1 MDKNQIV
8 YKLFNN
14 GFFPEDLPPE
24 FVISGGSIEFLDKF
38 LASID
43 EFDVVGKGR
52 KSSEPIQFTVPKN
65 NHTRRWFHLLH
76 PLHFIRL
83 SNTIADNW
91 EEIIGFCTKSKYS
104 TSKIIFS
111 DELDKLFKK
120 GPFRESVRERISRSA
135 GKRHLLVMDITSF
148 YPSIYTH
155 CLEWIFEGRRLNGKE
170 RFDRNF
176 IGVALDQDIRNS
188 QSGKTNGIVI
198 GPETSR
204 IISEIVGAYLDSKI
218 SALGIDFTGTRYV
231 DDYHLYFNNQSD
243 LEQVRITLQSEL
255 NKLNLSSNEAKS
267 DVKIVPEIFEQPW
280 VQEFS
285 KIKFR
290 KSEIGIQ
297 KDLISVFSLAIGNS
311 QQNTKDFSLKFLIS
325 MLLNKN
331 INLTENTKDLLIE
344 LLRHAIEQDSRVTS
358 RAFKLLYKT
367 DSFCSK
373 IKFEQLFREKLITDS
388 RLGKSFEVLWML
400 NGYQK
405 LEIIVPDEVID
416 YSIEQSDILVLSYLM
431 FLSEKEL
438 ILEYNIEK
446 IHNYLKES
454 IENVQEPFLSS
465 YWLILYEGI
474 KRRWFDF
481 EIPIPE
487 YIKIML
493 EYNISFLSD
502 SDYDWSDIQISN
514 YPEID
519 FDEIENEE
527 PY

>member
-1 MDKNQIV
+1 M
-8 YKLFNN
+8 
-14 GFFPEDLPPE
+14 
-24 FVISGGSIEFLDKF
+24 
-38 LASID
+38 
-43 EFDVVGKGR
+43 
-52 KSSEPIQFTVPKN
+52 
-65 NHTRRWFHLLH
+65 
-76 PLHFIRL
+76 
-83 SNTIADNW
+83 
-91 EEIIGFCTKSKYS
+91 
-104 TSKIIFS
+104 
-111 DELDKLFKK
+111 
-120 GPFRESVRERISRSA
+120 
-135 GKRHLLVMDITSF
+135 
-148 YPSIYTH
+148 
-155 CLEWIFEGRRLNGKE
+155 
-170 RFDRNF
+170 
-176 IGVALDQDIRNS
+176 DQDIRNS

-218 SALGIDFTGTRYV
+218 SALSIDFSGTRYV
-231 DDYHLYFNNQSD
+231 DDYHLYFNNLSD

-255 NKLNLSSNEAKS
+255 NKLNLASNEAKTE
-267 DVKIVPEIFEQPW
+267 VKIVPEIFEQPW

-290 KSEIGIQ
+290 KTEIGVQ
-297 KDLISVFSLAIGNS
+297 KDLISIFSSAIGNS

-325 MLLNKN
+325 MLLNKK
-331 INLTENTKDLLIE
+331 INLTENTKE
-344 LLRHAIEQDSRVTS
+344 LLLELTRHAIEQDSRVTS

-367 DSFCSK
+367 DSFCNK

-388 RLGKSFEVLWML
+388 KLGKSFEVLWIL

-405 LEIIVPDEVID
+405 LEIIVPDEVIN

-431 FLSEKEL
+431 LLSEKEL
-438 ILEYNIEK
+438 ISKYNIEK

-454 IENVQEPFLSS
+454 VEDVQEPFLSS

-474 KRRWFDF
+474 KRKWFDF
-481 EIPIPE
+481 GIPIPD

-502 SDYDWSDIQISN
+502 LKYDWSDIQISN

-519 FDEIENEE
+519 FDETENEE

>member
-1 MDKNQIV
+1 MDKYQIV
-8 YKLFNN
+8 YKLFNY

-24 FVISGGSIEFLDKF
+24 FLISGGSIEFLYKF
-38 LASID
+38 LNSID
-43 EFDVVGKGR
+43 EFDILGKGR
-52 KSSEPIQFTVPKN
+52 KTSEPIQFTVPKN

-91 EEIIGFCTKSKYS
+91 EEIHAFCMKSEYS
-104 TSKIIFS
+104 TSKITFS
-111 DELDKLFKK
+111 EEFEKLFQK
-120 GPFRESVRERISRSA
+120 GPFRESVRERINRSA
-135 GKRHLLVMDITSF
+135 GKKHLLVMDITSF

-170 RFDRNF
+170 RFDRSF
-176 IGVALDQDIRNS
+176 VGVALDQDIRNS

-218 SALGIDFTGTRYV
+218 SALSIDFSGTRYV
-231 DDYHLYFNNQSD
+231 DDYHLYFNNLSD

-255 NKLNLSSNEAKS
+255 NKLNLASNEAKS

-290 KSEIGIQ
+290 KTEIGIQ
-297 KDLISVFSLAIGNS
+297 KDLISLFSSAIGNS
-311 QQNTKDFSLKFLIS
+311 QHNTKDYSLKFLIS
-325 MLLNKN
+325 MLLNKK
-331 INLTENTKDLLIE
+331 INLTENSKE
-344 LLRHAIEQDSRVTS
+344 LLLELIRHAIEQDSRVTS

-367 DSFCSK
+367 DSFCDK
-373 IKFEQLFREKLITDS
+373 MKFEQLFREKLITDS
-388 RLGKSFEVLWML
+388 RLGKSFEVIWIL

-405 LEIIVPDEVID
+405 LEIIVPDDVIN

-438 ILEYNIEK
+438 ISEDNIEK
-446 IHNYLKES
+446 IYNYLKEC
-454 IENVQEPFLSS
+454 IDDVQEPFLSN

-474 KRRWFDF
+474 KRKWFDF
-481 EIPIPE
+481 GIPIPA
-487 YIKIML
+487 YIEIML
-493 EYNISFLSD
+493 EHNISFLSD
-502 SDYDWSDIQISN
+502 SEYDWSDIQISN

-519 FDEIENEE
+519 FDETENEE